1 MNMRLPP
8 LDPSSN
14 VPLQDQLCERISLAI
29 AAGRIGTGT
38 RLPSC
43 RALAAQMGVARNTA
57 IAAYQRLISDGLV
70 VATPRS
76 GYFVDPSADPSAW
89 QERGGAQGASGVP
102 GILRRHPPRFHPASH
117 RVISRPWDW
126 SSSPYPFVCNQL
138 DPGEFPMSDWRRC
151 SAWALSR
158 MLAATTTSD
167 HLYADCSELVE
178 QLVTRLLPRRGI
190 FANPDEVLIVAGA
203 QQAIYLIAELLGGPD
218 RRVAVEE
225 PGYPDGRNILQLHFG
240 DVVPVGTDA
249 QGLRVADL
257 PEDATA
263 VMVTPNQQFP
273 LGVVLSPERRQAL
286 LDWSDRTGGVIIEDD
301 YGAEIEPAGTES
313 TALYS
318 QNKRAFMLYVGS
330 LSKSISP
337 GLRLGYLVGAE
348 DFIREARA
356 LRGMMIRHCPPV
368 LQMTAA
374 QFIRLGHYD
383 ARLTRLKSLY
393 RRRLEILD
401 AAIARHMPYARIQP
415 DTVGSMRL
423 VSLPVASAA
432 EVETRAAREGVLLD
446 STGPCYG
453 QRGARP
459 ALIRIG
465 ITAIGEARI
474 EPGIKALAA
483 VVDRYRCEP
492 ARPVPPV
499 LSQPVLCPNALCPNP
514 LCQRV

>member
-1 MNMRLPP
+1 MSPNLRLRP
-8 LDPSSN
+8 LDPTSN
-14 VPLQDQLCERISLAI
+14 VSLQDQLCERISLEI
-29 AAGRIGTGT
+29 VAGRISTGT

-43 RALAAQMGVARNTA
+43 RALAKQMGIARNTA
-57 IAAYQRLISDGLV
+57 ITAYQRLIADGLV
-70 VATPRS
+70 MATPRS

-89 QERGGAQGASGVP
+89 HEQSSVQTVSGVP
-102 GILRRHPPRFHPASH
+102 GILRRHRPRFFPASH

-126 SSSPYPFVCNQL
+126 ATSPYPFVCNQL
-138 DPGEFPMSDWRRC
+138 DPKEFPMSDWRRC

-167 HLYADCSELVE
+167 HLYADCAELVD
-178 QLVTRLLPRRGI
+178 QLVTRILPRRGI

-203 QQAIYLIAELLGGPD
+203 QQAIYLTAELLGD
-218 RRVAVEE
+218 MSRRVAVEE
-225 PGYPDGRNILQLHFG
+225 PGYPDGHNILRMHFG
-240 DVVPVGTDA
+240 DVVPVRIDM

-263 VMVTPNQQFP
+263 VLVTPNQQFP
-273 LGVVLSPERRQAL
+273 LGVCLSAERRQEL
-286 LDWSDRTGGVIIEDD
+286 LEWSGRTGGVIIEDD

-313 TALYS
+313 LSLYG
-318 QNKRAFMLYVGS
+318 QNKRAFALYVGS

-337 GLRLGYLVGAE
+337 GLRLGYLVGPA

-393 RRRLEILD
+393 RRRLDVLD
-401 AAIARHMPYARIQP
+401 AAIAQHMPEAKVQP
-415 DTVGSMRL
+415 GTVGSQRL

-446 STGPCYG
+446 ATGPCYAQTG
-453 QRGARP
+453 MRP
-459 ALIRIG
+459 ALIRVG
-465 ITAIGEARI
+465 ISAIGEARI

-483 VVDRYRCEP
+483 VVDQLRT
-492 ARPVPPV
+492 
-499 LSQPVLCPNALCPNP
+499 
-514 LCQRV
+514 